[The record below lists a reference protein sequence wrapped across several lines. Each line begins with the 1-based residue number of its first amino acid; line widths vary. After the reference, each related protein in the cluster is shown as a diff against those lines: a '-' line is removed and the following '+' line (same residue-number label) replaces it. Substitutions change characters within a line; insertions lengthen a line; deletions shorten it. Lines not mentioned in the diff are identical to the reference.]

1 MHCFLLLLLFLF
13 LLFPSLTLYSRWHS
27 YTHAPFVF
35 CLPARFFLQ
44 ADRDFL
50 KLADRHQLDD
60 GSTAICVYLHD
71 GVCYAANT
79 GDSRCVLAS
88 GGQAVAMSSDHK
100 PGERLDEKQRIE
112 ALGGKISFY
121 GTWYVALR
129 FSFLFCLLLSVS
141 LEIEYWVCVFLLSS
155 PRSSSSS

>member
-1 MHCFLLLLLFLF
+1 MLGTLTSFQPFRSESFSRFL
-13 LLFPSLTLYSRWHS
+13 
-27 YTHAPFVF
+27 AIV
-35 CLPARFFLQ
+35 LQ

-88 GGQAVAMSSDHK
+88 NGQAVAMSSDHK

-121 GTWYVALR
+121 GTWCVCCCFSLCVLFAL
-129 FSFLFCLLLSVS
+129 
-141 LEIEYWVCVFLLSS
+141 
-155 PRSSSSS
+155 